1 MYGRLMHSALLRAR
15 LRQQGIEYFLFLVP
29 QRFTLG
35 LALFPHLRRYT
46 GEGLGHMSNSKKR

>member
-1 MYGRLMHSALLRAR
+1 MHSALLRAR